1 MDGHALAG
9 GEDGP
14 ASGAAGRPSGVI
26 HAVPTAPGA
35 PSRWWLSWRTLWL
48 ATVAVGAVAF
58 AAANR
63 SQVPLVARVLR
74 QANPRFVGLALAIC
88 ALGLLNQAALHHAT
102 QRAVGLR
109 PRFMKS
115 LQAATAALFLNLVV
129 KSGGMAGATAFV
141 RADPGGH
148 RRGRVVVAYLLATL
162 LGQLTFAVV
171 LAASLVLIWEDGRL
185 TSVDMAA
192 SLVFAGIM
200 AGVLAALVAGL
211 HSREALRRVHSL
223 PRRIALRARTILG
236 PPNAASPRGGA
247 DHSGAD
253 DLYDAVQV
261 LARRPARATSAVAH
275 AFGVEALGTASLW
288 SVLRALGAQPGWTL
302 ALVAY
307 AVSVL
312 FAIVGFL
319 PGGLGFVEAGL
330 GAVLVSYG
338 ITGPVAVAA
347 VVLYRLFE
355 LWIPVAV
362 GAWTAQSLVRSPS
375 PV

>member
-1 MDGHALAG
+1 MID
-9 GEDGP
+9 
-14 ASGAAGRPSGVI
+14 
-26 HAVPTAPGA
+26 AVPAVPSAPARRG
-35 PSRWWLSWRTLWL
+35 LSWRTLWL
-48 ATVAVGAVAF
+48 ATVVVGALAF

-63 SQVPLVARVLR
+63 SQVPLVAQVLR
-74 QANPRFVGLALAIC
+74 RADTRFVGLALVIC
-88 ALGLLNQAALHHAT
+88 ALSLLNQGALHHAT

-115 LQAATAALFLNLVV
+115 VQAATAALFLNLVV

-141 RADPGGH
+141 RANPGGN
-148 RRGRVVVAYLLATL
+148 RRARLVVAYLLATL

-185 TSVDMAA
+185 TRVDVIA
-192 SLVFAGIM
+192 SLVFAGIL

-223 PRRIALRARTILG
+223 PRRMARRANTLLG
-236 PPNAASPRGGA
+236 PSRAASRDSRRGA
-247 DHSGAD
+247 DHAGAD
-253 DLYDAVQV
+253 ELYDAVQV
-261 LARRPARATSAVAH
+261 LARQPARATSALAH
-275 AFGVEALGTASLW
+275 AFGVEALGAASLW
-288 SVLRALGAQPGWTL
+288 SVLRALGTQPGWTL

-338 ITGPVAVAA
+338 IAGPVAVAA

-362 GAWTAQSLVRSPS
+362 GAWTAQSLVRSTS